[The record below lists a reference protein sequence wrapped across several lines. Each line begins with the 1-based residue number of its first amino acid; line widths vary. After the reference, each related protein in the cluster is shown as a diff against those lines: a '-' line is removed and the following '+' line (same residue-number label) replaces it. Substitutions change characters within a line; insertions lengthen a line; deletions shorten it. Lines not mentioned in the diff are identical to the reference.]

1 MAYESAKKDALT
13 MLAEPVPL
21 VIRNAPTSAHEGAR
35 LRRGLCSMPTTRP
48 KRWRIIDCLPESLQ
62 GRRYYRP
69 TEAGSEQ
76 RAKQRLESLLAWK
89 AERRAARTAKKE
101 GNRE

>member
-1 MAYESAKKDALT
+1 
-13 MLAEPVPL
+13 MLDEPVPL
-21 VIRNAPTSAHEGAR
+21 VIRNAPTSLMKDLGYGEGYVYAHDTAEKVAD
-35 LRRGLCSMPTTRP
+35 L
-48 KRWRIIDCLPESLQ
+48 DCLPESLQ

-101 GNRE
+101 ENGE